1 MKTTKKYDFKFI
13 QEVGRPSLQGGT
25 ENLDDMTHHVIAMFD
40 LSHLWQHKF
49 ANLLVGQTFFL
60 EKAPHPTSVSCIS
73 KIGVQNVKEISRV
86 EEKQHFLTAYLREVP
101 DVLIRKLCIVA
112 YLPP

>member
-49 ANLLVGQTFFL
+49 ANLLVG
-60 EKAPHPTSVSCIS
+60 
-73 KIGVQNVKEISRV
+73 
-86 EEKQHFLTAYLREVP
+86 
-101 DVLIRKLCIVA
+101 
-112 YLPP
+112 